1 MSTEQITAGAAAP
14 GTAVTPFVR
23 RSSVLR
29 RLLRNPTAVVCM
41 IFLAG
46 LIIIAVFAPLLAPFD
61 QNLTRLEL
69 TNVAPFTSEFVLGGD
84 AAGRDILSR
93 LLWASRGTLLA
104 CLVVLAVSVLVG
116 VTAGLIAGFFGGW
129 IDRVSSWLADVVLA
143 LPGIVLLIALYTV
156 IGPSIQLAMAVF
168 GLLIAPS
175 YFRLVR
181 GVVAQVRQELYID
194 AARVSG
200 LSDARIIFRHVLIA
214 VRAPVIIQSSFVL
227 AAGIG
232 IQAGLEFLGLG
243 NPREASWGGILQ
255 STFTG
260 IYVNPGAVVAPTLLI
275 SFTTLTLVLLGN
287 ALRDVL
293 QVGQKPPALS
303 RKEVSR
309 IAAGLLH
316 SQADRPDPAEPGA
329 LLRIHDLHVAYQT
342 AAGITEVVRG
352 IDLTVQ
358 RGDIHGLVG
367 ESGSGKSQTVFSI
380 LGILPK
386 GAIVA
391 GSVIFDG
398 RELVGDDAALR
409 SVRGRRIAYIPQEP
423 MSNLDPTLTIG
434 KQLMVGVRAVKRIS
448 RSRARADLLGLLGR
462 VGIKDPEAVFD
473 MYPHQI
479 SGGMAQRVLITGAI
493 AADPDLILAD
503 EPTTALDVTIQAD
516 VLDLLREIRD
526 ERGLGMIL
534 VTHNL
539 GVVAD
544 LCDTVSVMKG
554 GKIVETADVRSL
566 FAAPQHPY
574 TKELLAATLVT
585 EGTR

>member
-1 MSTEQITAGAAAP
+1 MSAEQIAVGTAGAD
-14 GTAVTPFVR
+14 VTLVPR
-23 RSSVLR
+23 RSSTMR
-29 RLLRNPTAVVCM
+29 RLVRSPMALTCM
-41 IFLAG
+41 IFLG
-46 LIIIAVFAPLLAPFD
+46 VLILVAVLAPVLAPFD
-61 QNLTRLEL
+61 QNLTRLEF

-84 AAGRDILSR
+84 SAGRDILSR

-104 CLVVLAVSVLVG
+104 CVIVLVVSVAIG
-116 VTAGLIAGFFGGW
+116 VTAGLLAGFFGGW
-129 IDRVSSWLADVVLA
+129 IDRVSSWLSDVILA

-156 IGPSIQLAMAVF
+156 IGPSIQIAMAIF

-181 GVVAQVRQELYID
+181 GVVAQVRRELYID

-255 STFTG
+255 SSFTG
-260 IYVNPGAVVAPTLLI
+260 IYVNPQAVIAPTLLI
-275 SFTTLTLVLLGN
+275 SITTLALVLLGN

-303 RKEVSR
+303 RREVTR
-309 IAAGLLH
+309 VAAGLLTPSTDAEH
-316 SQADRPDPAEPGA
+316 VADVDA
-329 LLRIHDLHVAYQT
+329 LLSVNDLHVAYRT
-342 AAGITEVVRG
+342 PGGVSEVVRG
-352 IDLTVQ
+352 VDLSVR
-358 RGDIHGLVG
+358 RGVIHGLVG
-367 ESGSGKSQTVFSI
+367 ESGSGKSQTVFAI

-398 RELVGDDAALR
+398 RELIGDDGALR
-409 SVRGRRIAYIPQEP
+409 SVRGSRIAYVPQEP

-434 KQLMVGVRAVKRIS
+434 RQLMIGVRAVKRIG
-448 RSRARADLLGLLGR
+448 RRQARAELLSLLAR
-462 VGIKDPEAVFD
+462 VGIKDPEGIFGL
-473 MYPHQI
+473 YPHQI

-544 LCDTVSVMKG
+544 LCDTVSVMKEG
-554 GKIVETADVRSL
+554 QIVETADVRAL

-574 TKELLAATLVT
+574 TRELLAATLET
-585 EGTR
+585 EVR